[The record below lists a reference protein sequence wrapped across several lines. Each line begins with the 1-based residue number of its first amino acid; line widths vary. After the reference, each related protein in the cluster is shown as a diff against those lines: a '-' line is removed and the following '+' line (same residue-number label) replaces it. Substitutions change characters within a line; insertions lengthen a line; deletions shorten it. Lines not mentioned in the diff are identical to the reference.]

1 MPGCGQ
7 IESVVQNGQS
17 PKQWR
22 SCSRHPPWLSLRTA
36 RTGVTAA
43 KPGRNRG
50 HESVNS
56 VCGRAIGL
64 PRAQTRIRLPQN
76 ITRKHFSSTFAG

>member
-1 MPGCGQ
+1 VPGCGQ
-7 IESVVQNGQS
+7 IESVVQNGQF
-17 PKQWR
+17 PKQLR

-56 VCGRAIGL
+56 VCGRSD
-64 PRAQTRIRLPQN
+64 RLATCSDSNSAAP
-76 ITRKHFSSTFAG
+76 KHNS